1 MNGTSYLKL
10 LICQSYLPEWTLT
23 KSLIIPPKN
32 SNILCDT
39 GFGELRCQRFL
50 EASVF
55 KFIYSEVRFQ
65 NLASA
70 DFEKFYAIF
79 PENHQMLLTHYFVPI
94 DREPG
99 TEKANKKVFKTLGMR
114 KRSLLAGRAQ
124 ISRAKNR
131 DLLSCE

>member
-10 LICQSYLPEWTLT
+10 LIRQSYLSEWTLT

-39 GFGELRCQRFL
+39 GKE
-50 EASVF
+50 SV
-55 KFIYSEVRFQ
+55 Q
-65 NLASA
+65 
-70 DFEKFYAIF
+70 
-79 PENHQMLLTHYFVPI
+79 
-94 DREPG
+94 
-99 TEKANKKVFKTLGMR
+99 TLGMR

>member
-70 DFEKFYAIF
+70 DFEKVLCNF
-79 PENHQMLLTHYFVPI
+79 P
-94 DREPG
+94 
-99 TEKANKKVFKTLGMR
+99 R
-114 KRSLLAGRAQ
+114 KPPTVVDSLFRPH
-124 ISRAKNR
+124 R
-131 DLLSCE
+131 